1 MNEHNIEEINRRIE
15 ELKREMSAVQGSDTE
30 VYARI
35 VGYYRS
41 VGNWNRGKREEYNY
55 RKNFVLDGEPAVCV
69 SPGEPADEA
78 ALPQAPQTAAAGRIL
93 CFVRKTC
100 PNCPPVKAALEKAH
114 LPVEYIDTDTD
125 EGLRSAVSYG
135 VMKAPTVLFLDADG
149 RELSRTSDAAGLE
162 SLAATAV

>member
-69 SPGEPADEA
+69 SPGNRRTKRRCLRRLKPRRPDGFSASCGKPVRT
-78 ALPQAPQTAAAGRIL
+78 ALP
-93 CFVRKTC
+93 
-100 PNCPPVKAALEKAH
+100 
-114 LPVEYIDTDTD
+114 
-125 EGLRSAVSYG
+125 
-135 VMKAPTVLFLDADG
+135 
-149 RELSRTSDAAGLE
+149 
-162 SLAATAV
+162 